1 MGAYKDAN
9 GVTRAGKVLRDIG
22 GFFSGIFK
30 KKSTSTSTDTNTN
43 TNTNTGS
50 SSGATPPISGS
61 SSKFDWGGVLVTLGT
76 AVGGIF
82 GVNMPKSDSTT
93 TTDPNATDPNNNNN
107 NNDASAKSL
116 GTWVVVGIVS
126 LVAGILIYVLYRKKA
141 KA

>member
-30 KKSTSTSTDTNTN
+30 KKSTSTSTDTS
-43 TNTNTGS
+43 NTNTGS
-50 SSGATPPISGS
+50 SSGATPPISGN
-61 SSKFDWGGVLVTLGT
+61 SSKLDWGGILVTLGT

-82 GVNMPKSDSTT
+82 GVNTPTSDTNT
-93 TTDPNATDPNNNNN
+93 TTDPNSNGSDANNNNG
-107 NNDASAKSL
+107 DASAKSL

>member
-1 MGAYKDAN
+1 MGAYKDKN

-30 KKSTSTSTDTNTN
+30 KKSTSTSTDTSNTS
-43 TNTNTGS
+43 TNTG
-50 SSGATPPISGS
+50 GATPPISGS
-61 SSKFDWGGVLVTLGT
+61 SSKFDWGGLLVTLGT

-82 GVNMPKSDSTT
+82 GVNTPTSDTNT
-93 TTDPNATDPNNNNN
+93 TTDTSGNGSDPNNNG
-107 NNDASAKSL
+107 DASAKSL

>member
-30 KKSTSTSTDTNTN
+30 KKSTSTSTDTS
-43 TNTNTGS
+43 NTNTGS
-50 SSGATPPISGS
+50 SSGATPPISGN
-61 SSKFDWGGVLVTLGT
+61 SSKFDWGGILVTLGT

-82 GVNMPKSDSTT
+82 GVNTPTSDTNTT
-93 TTDPNATDPNNNNN
+93 IDPSGSDPNNNG
-107 NNDASAKSL
+107 DASAKSL